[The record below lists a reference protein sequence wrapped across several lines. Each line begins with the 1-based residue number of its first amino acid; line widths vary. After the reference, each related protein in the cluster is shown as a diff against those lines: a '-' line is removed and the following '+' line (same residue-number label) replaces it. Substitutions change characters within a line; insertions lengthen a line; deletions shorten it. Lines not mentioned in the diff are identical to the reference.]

1 MPTNLAQIKRLPVE
15 EVLANLLSE
24 ARGDSMTAGE
34 TLVARAKDANLS
46 MRDYL
51 TLVVDPRQTKNAD
64 LKAQAME
71 AGLDGYQLAKLALN
85 LPVKDDFESGV
96 LLQAAS
102 DTFQSFP
109 GTRALF
115 PEVIDDMVSWQYRQ
129 NQLETV
135 APMLVQSRTISGV
148 EMISTVVTDKA
159 ADYDIAGA
167 IPEGSNIPVNSIRTS
182 QHSVG
187 IFKHGMGYRTTY
199 EFERRARLDILTPY
213 ANRAQR
219 AMELS
224 RVKFATNLLINGHS
238 FTTGQSAP
246 DASLYGAAP
255 EVAQSSYATSTAGTL
270 NYRAILGWLVDR
282 AKNWV
287 PIDTVVGNYDAYLQW
302 VLLFAL
308 PLGAAGTGASG
319 SEVLAK
325 TGFQF
330 GGVDLF
336 RGAVNFVISSAA
348 PAGKLIGFSRSDTM
362 EELVEAGS
370 LINESDRSVRNQTI
384 TYYRTMNT
392 GYRLIHGD
400 TRSVYN
406 YNA

>member
-1 MPTNLAQIKRLPVE
+1 MHNLSNIQRLPVE
-15 EVLANLLSE
+15 DVLAGLKAE
-24 ARGDSMTAGE
+24 ARGESIVAGE
-34 TLVARAKDANLS
+34 TLVARAKDAGLS

-51 TLVVDPRQTKNAD
+51 TLAVDVGKTKDETLRN
-64 LKAQAME
+64 QALS
-71 AGLDGYQLAKLALN
+71 ANLNGYELAKLALN

-102 DTFQSFP
+102 DTFQTYP
-109 GTRALF
+109 GTRAMF
-115 PEVIDDMVSWQYRQ
+115 PEVIDDMVTWQYRQ
-129 NQLETV
+129 SQLETV
-135 APMLVQSRTISGV
+135 APLLVQSRTINGT
-148 EMISTVVTDKA
+148 ELLSTVVTDKA
-159 ADYDIAGA
+159 DDYDIAGA
-167 IPEGSNIPVNSIRTS
+167 IAEGSNIPVHSIRTT

-224 RVKFATNLLINGHS
+224 RVKFATNLLINGHT
-238 FTTGQSAP
+238 FTSGTA
-246 DASLYGAAP
+246 DATYGAAP
-255 EVAQSSYATSTAGTL
+255 EVTQSSYDSGATAGTL
-270 NYRAILGWLVDR
+270 SYKAILKWLVER
-282 AKNWV
+282 AKNSV

-308 PLGAAGTGASG
+308 PTGAAGTGATG
-319 SEVLAK
+319 SEILAK
-325 TGFQF
+325 AGFQF

-336 RGAVNFVISSAA
+336 RGAVNFVLSSSA
-348 PAGKLIGFSRSDTM
+348 PANKLIGFSRSDTM

-370 LINESDRSVRNQTI
+370 LIQESDRSVRNQTI
-384 TYYRTMNT
+384 TYFRTMNT

-406 YNA
+406 FGA

>member
-1 MPTNLAQIKRLPVE
+1 MINLTQIQRRPVE
-15 EVLANLLSE
+15 EVLANLRDE
-24 ARGDSMTAGE
+24 AAGNSITAGE
-34 TLVARAKDANLS
+34 TLVRRAKDAGLS

-51 TLVVDPRQTKNAD
+51 TLAIDPRQTKDAD
-64 LKAQAME
+64 LKTQAME
-71 AGLDGYQLAKLALN
+71 AGLDGYQLAKLYLN
-85 LPVKDDFESGV
+85 LPVKDDYESGV

-102 DTFQSFP
+102 DTFQTFP

-115 PEVIDDMVSWQYRQ
+115 PEVIDDMVTWQYRQ

-135 APMLVQSRTISGV
+135 APMLAQSRTINGT
-148 EMISTVVTDKA
+148 ELLTTVVADKA
-159 ADYDIAGA
+159 DDYDIAGA
-167 IPEGSNIPVNSIRTS
+167 ISEGANIPVSSIRTT

-224 RVKFATNLLINGHS
+224 RVKFATNLLINGHTFS
-238 FTTGQSAP
+238 TGTA
-246 DASLYGAAP
+246 DATYGAAP
-255 EVAQSSYATSTAGTL
+255 EVTQSSFDSGATAGTL
-270 NYRAILGWLVDR
+270 SYKAILAWLVSR
-282 AKNWV
+282 AKTWV

-308 PLGAAGTGASG
+308 PTGAGGTGATG
-319 SEVLAK
+319 SEILAK
-325 TGFQF
+325 AGFQF

-336 RGAVNFVISSAA
+336 RGAVNFVISSTA
-348 PAGKLIGFSRSDTM
+348 PAGKLIGYSRSDTL

-370 LINESDRSVRNQTI
+370 LIQESDRSVRNQTI
-384 TYYRTMNT
+384 TYFRTMNT
-392 GYRLIHGD
+392 GYRLVHGD

-406 YNA
+406 YSA